1 MTLVFFA
8 HFFSLS
14 TGMPHSLEGIFSSH
28 VSLST
33 EQMFLGQS
41 NINHMLTPAKHVQ
54 NDACRKSL
62 GV

>member
-1 MTLVFFA
+1 
-8 HFFSLS
+8 
-14 TGMPHSLEGIFSSH
+14 MPHSLEGIFSSH